1 MLQRLDKVYD
11 SELMMITERL
21 LIENPDNYTLWN
33 IRREA
38 FVNNDW

>member
-1 MLQRLDKVYD
+1 MFQRQNKIYD
-11 SELMMITERL
+11 DELMLITERL

-38 FVNNDW
+38 FTENNW